1 MGNLSRTALW
11 TAAVVI
17 ICFLLAWGINR
28 HRVKNNE
35 PDKGSVQT
43 ITLTPAN
50 PGGDWPQF
58 HGNRSQ
64 SGFVSGELPDQ
75 LSLLWRFKA
84 GDEVRSSPAIVNG
97 RVYVGSSDKHIY
109 SIDVQTGKQVWS
121 KALDDMIEASPTVV
135 DNVVYIGTLN
145 GTLYALDSE
154 SGTEQWKFSTGD
166 KLTGGVNWF
175 RDAHGRLY
183 ILAGS
188 YDSVLYC
195 IDAETGKSL
204 WTYETG
210 NYINGSPAVNGKH
223 AVFGGCDAVIHIIS
237 TSDGKK
243 TGEIDTGAYIAGSAA
258 IKGNYAYIGNYEGE
272 LLKASLATYEVTWR
286 YTIGNDSFISSP
298 AVTDKAVVIGGG
310 DMNIHCVDN
319 QTGRSRWTYKTLD
332 AVNSSAV
339 IVSDKVLI
347 GSDDGRLYLLSLA
360 DGKLLWTYETG
371 RSITSSP
378 AVANGMVVVGC
389 DDGMVYCYK

>member
-11 TAAVVI
+11 TLAVII
-17 ICFLLAWGINR
+17 ICFLLAWGIKKQQVR
-28 HRVKNNE
+28 EVE
-35 PDKGSVQT
+35 TGDADVQAT
-43 ITLTPAN
+43 ELIPAN

-58 HGNRSQ
+58 HGDQAQ
-64 SGFVSGELPDQ
+64 SGFVTGELPDQ
-75 LSLLWRFKA
+75 LSLQWRFKA
-84 GDEVRSSPAIVNG
+84 GDEVRSSPAIVQG
-97 RVYVGSSDKHIY
+97 KVYVGSSDKNIY
-109 SIDVQTGKQVWS
+109 VIDVQTGKKVWS
-121 KALDDMIEASPTVV
+121 KVLDDMIEASPTVV
-135 DNVVYIGTLN
+135 DNAVYIGTLN
-145 GTLYALDSE
+145 GTLYALDAE
-154 SGTEQWKFSTGD
+154 SGREQWKYSTGD
-166 KLTGGVNWF
+166 KVTGGVNWF
-175 RDAHGRLY
+175 RDTGGSLH

-195 IDAETGKSL
+195 IDARKGELL

-223 AVFGGCDAVIHIIS
+223 CVFGGCDAVIHIIS
-237 TSDGKK
+237 AFDGKK

-258 IKGNYAYIGNYEGE
+258 INGDHVYIGNYEGE
-272 LLKASLATYEVTWR
+272 LLKASLTTHEVIWR
-286 YTIGNDSFISSP
+286 YSIGNDSFVSSP
-298 AVTDKAVVIGGG
+298 AVTDEVVVIGGG

-319 QTGRSRWTYKTLD
+319 QTGLARWTYKTLD
-332 AVNSSAV
+332 AVNSSAA
-339 IVSDKVLI
+339 IVSNRVLI

-378 AVANGMVVVGC
+378 AVASGMVVVGC

>member
-1 MGNLSRTALW
+1 MFQTALW
-11 TAAVVI
+11 TIIVI
-17 ICFLLAWGINR
+17 VLIFIITWTVKW
-28 HRVKNNE
+28 HRAKENGPEKEVE
-35 PDKGSVQT
+35 PSAE
-43 ITLTPAN
+43 LTPAN

-58 HGNRSQ
+58 HGNRTQ
-64 SGFVSGELPDQ
+64 GGFVSGDLPDE

-84 GDEVRSSPAIVNG
+84 GGEVRSSPAIVKG

-109 SIDVQTGKQVWS
+109 AIDVQTGKQVWS
-121 KALDDMIEASPTVV
+121 RVLDDMIEASPTVV

-145 GTLYALDSE
+145 GSLYALDSE
-154 SGTEQWKFSTGD
+154 SGNEHWKFSTGD
-166 KLTGGVNWF
+166 KITGGVNWF
-175 RDAHGRLY
+175 RDSGGSPN

-195 IDAETGKSL
+195 IDARSGKSL

-210 NYINGSPAVNGKH
+210 NYINGSPAVDGKH
-223 AVFGGCDAVIHIIS
+223 CVFGGCDALIHIIS
-237 TSDGKK
+237 TFDGKK
-243 TGEIDTGAYIAGSAA
+243 AGEIDSGAYIAGSAA
-258 IKGNYAYIGNYEGE
+258 IKGDNVYIGNYEGE
-272 LLKASLATYEVTWR
+272 LLKASLTTHEVIWR

-298 AVTDKAVVIGGG
+298 AVTEELVVIGGG

-319 QTGRSRWTYKTLD
+319 QTGRPRWTFKTLD
-332 AVNSSAV
+332 AVDSSPA
-339 IVSDKVLI
+339 IVSDRVLT

-378 AVANGMVVVGC
+378 AVADGMVVVGC